1 VRSRPPLQE
10 NEQKTTGVTSWRFG
24 VTQGQLYHYFDGK
37 DALVLAILEE
47 GGFLPGLRRQLV
59 ASPDRPAHVVL
70 PELAAGFHWLLA
82 QHAELVALFFA
93 AGRANPAVR
102 AALQGFVAEGQQL
115 LADYLAI
122 RVTAGELR
130 EHDTRATAQ
139 LLLSAVAL
147 GQVTGAAVDPA
158 AVVDV
163 LLRGVT
169 APRRDASHQ
178 GGR

>member
-1 VRSRPPLQE
+1 
-10 NEQKTTGVTSWRFG
+10 
-24 VTQGQLYHYFDGK
+24 
-37 DALVLAILEE
+37 LVLAILEE
-47 GGFLPGLRRQLV
+47 RGFLPELRRQLV

-102 AALQGFVAEGQQL
+102 AALQGFVAEGRQL
-115 LADYLAI
+115 LADYLAT

-139 LLLSAVAL
+139 CCCQPWRWARSP
-147 GQVTGAAVDPA
+147 GRPWTPPPWSTCYCAA
-158 AVVDV
+158 
-163 LLRGVT
+163 
-169 APRRDASHQ
+169 
-178 GGR
+178 